1 MALIQVTP
9 EVLRGKANDV
19 RTYKSEH
26 DEVMA
31 KLKNLVYALNEVWK
45 GEAQD
50 AFVAKYESMQSTFNE
65 FSVLIENYAKAM
77 DASANQL
84 EQTDAE
90 LKRSINNSFS

>member
-9 EVLRGKANDV
+9 EVLRGKATDV
-19 RTYKSEH
+19 RTYKGEH

-50 AFVAKYESMQSTFNE
+50 TFVAKYESMQSTFND
-65 FSVLIENYAKAM
+65 FSLLIENYAKAM
-77 DASANQL
+77 EASANQL
-84 EQTDAE
+84 EQTDNE
-90 LKRSINNSFS
+90 LKRSINNSFN